1 MLTVINLSSLY
12 KTDGRGLHPFA
23 PLKKLIRLH
32 HYCTAN
38 IQACSEKDWKNMQDT
53 ESRVIQIQ
61 RLLYSLEQA
70 SEVLGGLGRTS
81 IFELIKAGEL
91 KVVRIGRRTF
101 ISESALT
108 DFVQRSELKSEAS
121 NAVN

>member
-1 MLTVINLSSLY
+1 
-12 KTDGRGLHPFA
+12 
-23 PLKKLIRLH
+23 
-32 HYCTAN
+32 
-38 IQACSEKDWKNMQDT
+38 MQET

-81 IFELIKAGEL
+81 IFELIKAGEI

-101 ISESALT
+101 ISEKALT

>member
-1 MLTVINLSSLY
+1 
-12 KTDGRGLHPFA
+12 
-23 PLKKLIRLH
+23 
-32 HYCTAN
+32 
-38 IQACSEKDWKNMQDT
+38 MQDT

-101 ISESALT
+101 ISETALT
-108 DFVQRSELKSEAS
+108 DFVHRSELKSEAR
-121 NAVN
+121 NAIS